1 MRRPPVP
8 VPVPETRT
16 ETAAGPSPKGPGPD
30 KDRKDTLLRRY
41 GIFLAAAVFL
51 ALYLMPN
58 PAGLEPEG
66 QKALAVFCGALTLWV
81 AGTIPIYLTS
91 MIAIIALALTGT
103 VGEKTA
109 FGTLG
114 FNVIWLMVAAFVLT
128 SAMVKSDLAR
138 RFALWM
144 VTRFGGTPTR
154 TLAILVL
161 INFVIVFFIPSTT
174 ARASLMVPICI
185 ILLEIYRAV
194 PGKSNF
200 GKLMML
206 LGVQA
211 DALATSGVMTGT
223 AANMIAVQ
231 FIYDQAGG
239 EIGYMDWLL
248 AGMPMAMMSMCLTFL
263 VGLRL
268 FRFSDEIDFS
278 HGMSK
283 LEEQHRSLGPIS
295 LAEKKAMAIFALTVT
310 LWATADYQEIWF
322 DGFSISIYVTAV
334 IAAVLCLMPRVGLL
348 EWKEAN
354 IKWDLMIFAAGAYA
368 AGNAL
373 ESTGGAEWMIGGLV
387 RGLGIETMSTAAVYV
402 VVIFLSMFSHMV
414 FTSKTVRT
422 TILIPSII
430 ALAQTLGLNPV
441 TLALAASF
449 TLTYT
454 ITLPPH
460 SKVNTLYFATGYFSV
475 LEQLKYGIVTC
486 LIGGTVISV
495 AVFTWFKLLGYSL

>member
-1 MRRPPVP
+1 MTTQETNAGAAPPAQP
-8 VPVPETRT
+8 
-16 ETAAGPSPKGPGPD
+16 TAGSPDD
-30 KDRKDTLLRRY
+30 KQKSLLNRY

-51 ALYLMPN
+51 MLYLMPT
-58 PAGLEPEG
+58 PEGLEPEG
-66 QKALAVFCGALTLWV
+66 QKALAVFCTALTLWV

-91 MIAIIALALTGT
+91 MLAIVGLALTGT
-103 VGEKTA
+103 VSEKTA

-114 FNVIWLMVAAFVLT
+114 FNVIWLMVSAFVLT
-128 SAMVKSDLAR
+128 SAMVKSNLAS

-185 ILLEIYRAV
+185 ILLEIYKAV
-194 PGKSNF
+194 PGRSNF

-206 LGVQA
+206 QGVQA

-231 FIYDQAGG
+231 FIFDQAGG
-239 EIGYMDWLL
+239 DIGYMDWLI
-248 AGMPMAMMSMCLTFL
+248 AGMPMALLSMFLTFL

-268 FRFSDEIDFS
+268 FRFGDEVGFDA
-278 HGMSK
+278 GMSR
-283 LEEQHRSLGPIS
+283 LEEQRRNLGAIS
-295 LAEKKAMAIFALTVT
+295 LDEKKAMSIFLFTVT
-310 LWATADYQEIWF
+310 LWATEDYHEALF
-322 DGFSISIYVTAV
+322 NGFEISIYVTAV
-334 IAAVLCLMPRVGLL
+334 IAAILCLMPRIGLL

-373 ESTGGAEWMIGGLV
+373 ESTGGAQWVIGGLV
-387 RGLGIETMSTAAVYV
+387 YGLGLENMSTTLVYV
-402 VVIFLSMFSHMV
+402 VVIFLSTFSHMI

-422 TILIPSII
+422 TILIPAFI
-430 ALAQTLGLNPV
+430 ALAKTLNMDPV

-475 LEQLKYGIVTC
+475 LEQLKYGIITC
-486 LIGGTVISV
+486 LIGSAVIS
-495 AVFTWFKLLGYSL
+495 ASVFTWFRLLGYGL